1 MKQQYISIRHLSK
14 KFNKDFVLKDIN
26 AVLNSNEILG
36 FLGPS
41 GAGKTTTIKILT
53 GQLKPTSGN
62 AEILGI
68 ECDKINERIYEQI
81 GIVTD
86 SSGVYERMNLYDNL
100 KYFARILNVPSENID
115 LLLKRIGLYEHRKK
129 MAGKLS
135 KGQRQRLILARA
147 ILHRPKV
154 LFLDEPTNGLDPS
167 ASNEIHKLLME
178 LKNEGMAIFLTTH
191 NMEEAAKL
199 CDNVALLNDGVIVEY
214 GSPQAIC
221 LKHNQIKKYRV
232 RLTDGTTHLL
242 LQNEKTTGQIA
253 QWMNSGQLET
263 IHSCEPTLETVFLDT
278 TGRNLQCPSSIL
290 HRPKVLFLDEP
301 TNGLDPS
308 ASNEIHKLLMEL
320 KNEGMAIFLTTH
332 NMEEAAKLCDNV
344 ALLNDGVIVE
354 YGSPQAICLK
364 HNQIK
369 KYRVRLTDGTTH
381 LLLQNEKT
389 TGQIAQWMNSG
400 QLETIHS
407 CEPTLETV
415 FLDTTGRNLQ

>member
-1 MKQQYISIRHLSK
+1 MAIGKRIRFFRNRKGMTQKQLG
-14 KFNKDFVLKDIN
+14 
-26 AVLNSNEILG
+26 EILG

-263 IHSCEPTLETVFLDT
+263 IHSCEPTLELIFYDT
-278 TGRNLQCPSSIL
+278 TGKDVQ
-290 HRPKVLFLDEP
+290 
-301 TNGLDPS
+301 
-308 ASNEIHKLLMEL
+308 
-320 KNEGMAIFLTTH
+320 
-332 NMEEAAKLCDNV
+332 
-344 ALLNDGVIVE
+344 
-354 YGSPQAICLK
+354 
-364 HNQIK
+364 
-369 KYRVRLTDGTTH
+369 
-381 LLLQNEKT
+381 
-389 TGQIAQWMNSG
+389 
-400 QLETIHS
+400 
-407 CEPTLETV
+407 
-415 FLDTTGRNLQ
+415 